1 MLSRLSHRCR
11 SRRSF
16 IAALLA
22 LAFLWQPI
30 VLMATQAHASE
41 HLLQTG
47 HSHDEACSGGIPADE
62 PPSDEGDERVHEL
75 LHQAHC
81 CTSLQ
86 VIPSSDLA
94 LAVPA
99 IAQAVPESADSI
111 LATQGCSE
119 LLRPPKNA

>member
-47 HSHDEACSGGIPADE
+47 HSHDDACAGGIPADE
-62 PPSDEGDERVHEL
+62 PTSDDGDERLHEL
-75 LHQAHC
+75 LHQAQC
-81 CTSLQ
+81 CISLQ
-86 VIPSSDLA
+86 VIPSSGLA
-94 LAVPA
+94 LVVPA
-99 IAQAVPESADSI
+99 IEHAVPDTADST
-111 LATQGCSE
+111 LATRGCGE